1 MVNEKAQI
9 SSPNN
14 NSAEQD
20 VQLGSLTVTEVEL
33 SLGDGLTLSNCSH
46 DHDATFLYPDTSFIR
61 SNNEAILPQQCEL
74 GTIIIS
80 TTGIIDNPSCL
91 NSIINNKLG
100 CSSMIYTEDEI
111 TTASENV
118 ISPNKMDSNI
128 ETNIK
133 LIAPTTSNSEITS
146 SVTIN
151 YDCSNFRPYIDC
163 IDESY
168 NYLHSNELNRNDDI
182 LDNLLDVCPREY

>member
-1 MVNEKAQI
+1 
-9 SSPNN
+9 
-14 NSAEQD
+14 
-20 VQLGSLTVTEVEL
+20 
-33 SLGDGLTLSNCSH
+33 
-46 DHDATFLYPDTSFIR
+46 
-61 SNNEAILPQQCEL
+61 
-74 GTIIIS
+74 
-80 TTGIIDNPSCL
+80 
-91 NSIINNKLG
+91 
-100 CSSMIYTEDEI
+100 MIYTEDEI